1 MPELPEVETVMRG
14 LDGYLTGRV
23 IARAT
28 LHRPDLRF
36 PVPKEL
42 PELLTGATVSGF
54 RRRGKYMFMRLDRG
68 MSVLI
73 HLGMSGRMVVEPVG
87 RNDIML
93 HEHIEL
99 ETEICC
105 LGGVVACHEPTI
117 ALFCHAG
124 TPRS

>member
-1 MPELPEVETVMRG
+1 MRG

-73 HLGMSGRMVVEPVG
+73 HLGMSGRMLLDG
-87 RNDIML
+87 ATAL
-93 HEHIEL
+93 HEHLTIE
-99 ETEICC
+99 TRGRQARR
-105 LGGVVACHEPTI
+105 LG
-117 ALFCHAG
+117 
-124 TPRS
+124 RSPPLRGARRDRHRG

>member
-1 MPELPEVETVMRG
+1 MRG

-42 PELLTGATVSGF
+42 PKLLTGATVSGF

-73 HLGMSGRMVVEPVG
+73 HLGMSGRILLDGETLP
-87 RNDIML
+87 
-93 HEHIEL
+93 HEHLTIE
-99 ETEICC
+99 TKD
-105 LGGVVACHEPTI
+105 G
-117 ALFCHAG
+117 
-124 TPRS
+124 RRR